1 MVEKWMIKRKMNV
14 VVDVIWK
21 WGLWWEMWW
30 GWIVVV
36 NIIRWNCFNI

>member
-21 WGLWWEMWW
+21 WGLGWEMWW
-30 GWIVVV
+30 GWILVV
-36 NIIRWNCFNI
+36 NIIRWNCFNF